1 MHAYHCPPDPST
13 PSAPAATAT
22 GDHSPVPRSRP
33 ALVHAAVRSR
43 GPAGHVVTEWER
55 LARSR
60 AVLRHVNSWEFVA
73 MPVSHL
79 DEVLELC
86 GFGKRVDD
94 SDADH
99 MFLCLV
105 RLAAHDE
112 LAARVALHRVLP
124 AIMAVAKRRGRIH
137 PQGAH
142 AAMSELLTT
151 AWEVIR
157 TYPCERRPKK
167 IAANIVRDI
176 EYFTY
181 VRESR
186 LKRVTEV
193 CVESDHSFGA
203 SPDDEPT
210 AAEELCEVLADAAAA
225 GLDPN
230 DLSLL
235 RRYAAGESTQTIA
248 ESLGLSPRTVRN
260 RRRAALDEVR
270 RRVVGIE

>member
-1 MHAYHCPPDPST
+1 MHAYNCPPDPST
-13 PSAPAATAT
+13 PSRPETA
-22 GDHSPVPRSRP
+22 DDSPVPRSRP
-33 ALVHAAVRSR
+33 ALVHAALRNR
-43 GPAGHVVTEWER
+43 GPAGHVVAEWDR

-60 AVLRHVNSWEFVA
+60 AVLRHVNSWEFLTT
-73 MPVSHL
+73 PVSHI
-79 DEVLELC
+79 DEVLEVC
-86 GFGKRVDD
+86 GFGKRIDD
-94 SDADH
+94 SVADQ

-112 LAARVALHRVLP
+112 LAARVTLHRVLP
-124 AIMAVAKRRGRIH
+124 AIMAIAKRRGRIH
-137 PQGAH
+137 PNGPY
-142 AAMSELLTT
+142 AAMSDLLTT

-157 TYPCERRPKK
+157 TYPCERRPRKV
-167 IAANIVRDI
+167 AANIVRDI

-181 VRESR
+181 VRDAR

-203 SPDDEPT
+203 TPDSDPT
-210 AAEELCEVLADAAAA
+210 AADELCEVLADAAAA

-270 RRVVGIE
+270 RRVVGVD

>member
-1 MHAYHCPPDPST
+1 MHAHHCPPDPST
-13 PSAPAATAT
+13 PSQPRGRDDSPA
-22 GDHSPVPRSRP
+22 PRSRP
-33 ALVHAAVRSR
+33 ALVHARLRSR
-43 GPAGHVVTEWER
+43 GPAGPVIAEWER

-60 AVLRHVNSWEFVA
+60 AVLRHVNSWPFITT
-73 MPVSHL
+73 PVDHI
-79 DEVLELC
+79 DEVLEVC
-86 GFGKRVDD
+86 GFGKRIDD
-94 SDADH
+94 SEADH
-99 MFLCLV
+99 MLLCLV
-105 RLAAHDE
+105 RLAAHDD
-112 LAARVALHRVLP
+112 LAARITLHRVLP
-124 AIMAVAKRRGRIH
+124 AIMAIAKRRGRIH
-137 PQGAH
+137 PRGAH
-142 AAMSELLTT
+142 AAMGDLLTT

-181 VRESR
+181 VREAR

-203 SPDDEPT
+203 SPDGEPT

-235 RRYAAGESTQTIA
+235 RRYAAGETTQTIA

-270 RRVVGIE
+270 QRVVGVE

>member
-1 MHAYHCPPDPST
+1 MHAHHCPPDPST
-13 PSAPAATAT
+13 PSHPEPV
-22 GDHSPVPRSRP
+22 DRSPIPRSRP
-33 ALVHAAVRSR
+33 ALVHARLRNR
-43 GPAGHVVTEWER
+43 GPAGHVVAEWER

-60 AVLRHVNSWEFVA
+60 SVLRHVNSWGFLPT
-73 MPVSHL
+73 PVSHI
-79 DEVLELC
+79 DEVLEVC

-94 SDADH
+94 TDADQ

-124 AIMAVAKRRGRIH
+124 AIMAIAKRRGRIH
-137 PQGAH
+137 PHGAY

-181 VRESR
+181 VRDAR

-193 CVESDHSFGA
+193 CVESDHSFGS

-270 RRVVGIE
+270 QRVVGVE